1 MIENDKG
8 IVLHCTNYSESSL
21 ISHIYTQTYGI
32 QSYIMNNVRSNRSKM
47 AYFRPLSLV
56 QIQFYNKKN
65 VGLHRLKEISYST
78 ITNDIYENI
87 YKSSISIFVS
97 EFLNKLCTNSEPN
110 IEFYQFIED
119 FIIQLQNS
127 KENFAY
133 NHIQFLIETTHFWG
147 IFPHN
152 NYSHE
157 LPYFDISKGM
167 FVSTYSNQTCR
178 IELSKILSDLF
189 KNDYTKTQL
198 TRTEKR
204 EILDILL
211 QYFSLHVHKID
222 LSNTLQVLE
231 TIFD

>member
-56 QIQFYNKKN
+56 HIQFYNKKN
-65 VGLHRLKEISYST
+65 VGLHRIKEISYST

-97 EFLNKLCTNSEPN
+97 EFLNKLCTNAEPN
-110 IEFYQFIED
+110 SEFFEFIEN
-119 FIIQLQNS
+119 FIIDLQNS
-127 KENFAY
+127 ETNTSY
-133 NHIQFLIETTHFWG
+133 NHIKFLIDTTTYWG
-147 IFPHN
+147 IFPN
-152 NYSHE
+152 NNFTNE
-157 LPYFDISKGM
+157 TPYFDISKGM
-167 FVSTYSNQTCR
+167 FVSTYSNETCR
-178 IELSKILSDLF
+178 IEMSKIFSELLAGNYS
-189 KNDYTKTQL
+189 QL
-198 TRTEKR
+198 KMSRIEKR
-204 EILDILL
+204 EIIDMLL
-211 QYFSLHVHKID
+211 QYYSLHVHKID